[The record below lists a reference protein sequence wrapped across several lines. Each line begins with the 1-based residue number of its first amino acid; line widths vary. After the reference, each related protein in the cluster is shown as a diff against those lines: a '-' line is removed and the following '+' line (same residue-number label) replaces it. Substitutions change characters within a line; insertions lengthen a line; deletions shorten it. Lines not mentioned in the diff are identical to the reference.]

1 MNITISA
8 TELGNY
14 ATRYSCLRC
23 AWVRMHIK
31 DLPYQAFPA
40 IFSSIDS
47 FTKNVIA
54 TYFDKYSSLPDWLGE
69 IGNVTENIKPPNWR
83 KFHRTDET
91 TGITVRGEADAI
103 FRLADGSYVIADYKT
118 SRYNPDRKSTLLSYQ
133 MQLNAY
139 AWISESYGYNPINH
153 LYLIFMEPESQKE
166 YASSNSS
173 ISQTGIALGFKS
185 NIIEVDRRPEKL
197 IPTALS
203 KVHSVSKM
211 KTPPDSGNRCRD
223 CSKLDQMIVEM
234 TYGTSNDR
242 N

>member
-118 SRYNPDRKSTLLSYQ
+118 SRYNPDRKSNLLSYQ
-133 MQLNAY
+133 MQLNA
-139 AWISESYGYNPINH
+139 
-153 LYLIFMEPESQKE
+153 
-166 YASSNSS
+166 
-173 ISQTGIALGFKS
+173 
-185 NIIEVDRRPEKL
+185 
-197 IPTALS
+197 
-203 KVHSVSKM
+203 
-211 KTPPDSGNRCRD
+211 
-223 CSKLDQMIVEM
+223 
-234 TYGTSNDR
+234 
-242 N
+242 

>member
-8 TELGNY
+8 TELGHY

-31 DLPYQAFPA
+31 DLPYQSFPA

-54 TYFDKYSSLPDWLGE
+54 TYYEKYSSLPDWMDD
-69 IGNVTENIKPPNWR
+69 IGNVIENLKPPNWR
-83 KFHRTDET
+83 KFHRTDGG

-103 FRLADGSYVIADYKT
+103 FRLSDESYVIADYKT

-139 AWISESYGYNPINH
+139 AWIAESYGYTPINH

-173 ISQTGIALGFKS
+173 TSETGITLGFKS

-197 IPTALS
+197 DDLCLR
-203 KVHSVSKM
+203 V
-211 KTPPDSGNRCRD
+211 
-223 CSKLDQMIVEM
+223 
-234 TYGTSNDR
+234 
-242 N
+242 